1 MTCRICNGITHEI
14 LNLGETPPANSL
26 IDSMST
32 MQLSFPLVL
41 ELCEGCHNV
50 QLKYCM
56 NSEELYRNYLYVTP
70 DSSML
75 KSHYEYLFNYLQAS
89 SYVNEDSFVV
99 EVGSNV
105 GHFLQFIKPNV
116 SRVLG
121 VDPAEN
127 ICMMAI
133 ENGVDTLCDFFNPD
147 SAKAIKN
154 KSGPADLIVARH
166 CFAHNSDP
174 HILMQGVNNLLSDS
188 GYIVIENAYI
198 LNTLENNEFDQVYHE
213 HMFYYSI
220 RSMME
225 LLVRNGLQLV
235 DVLISLVHGGS
246 IIFVA
251 KRESQKN
258 YVNAS
263 VTQYLAREQLF
274 IGPSAFKQFSEKA
287 YGIKNQLKSLIDQ
300 LEGENKTIFTYGAT
314 AKGNTLLNFVGIT
327 SKQIPFCIDSTPL
340 KQGKFLPKSNIKI
353 ISEIDG
359 LLNPPDYF
367 LLTAWNYKDEII
379 KKVRMAGNYH
389 SKFIIPFP
397 FVHVV

>member
-1 MTCRICNGITHEI
+1 
-14 LNLGETPPANSL
+14 
-26 IDSMST
+26 
-32 MQLSFPLVL
+32 
-41 ELCEGCHNV
+41 
-50 QLKYCM
+50 
-56 NSEELYRNYLYVTP
+56 
-70 DSSML
+70 
-75 KSHYEYLFNYLQAS
+75 
-89 SYVNEDSFVV
+89 
-99 EVGSNV
+99 
-105 GHFLQFIKPNV
+105 
-116 SRVLG
+116 
-121 VDPAEN
+121 
-127 ICMMAI
+127 
-133 ENGVDTLCDFFNPD
+133 
-147 SAKAIKN
+147 
-154 KSGPADLIVARH
+154 
-166 CFAHNSDP
+166 
-174 HILMQGVNNLLSDS
+174 
-188 GYIVIENAYI
+188 
-198 LNTLENNEFDQVYHE
+198 
-213 HMFYYSI
+213 
-220 RSMME
+220 MME

-389 SKFIIPFP
+389 SKFII
-397 FVHVV
+397 